1 MHLDV
6 NAKSISCI
14 TSDTEKGAYAV
25 FDVFDG
31 LLLGRYANPAQPM
44 KIVKRI
50 IYIFLLLFLF
60 FFSNYLFFVL

>member
-1 MHLDV
+1 MRLDV

-50 IYIFLLLFLF
+50 ISFIFLSF
-60 FFSNYLFFVL
+60 FQIIYFCCLTSS

>member
-1 MHLDV
+1 MYFDDCQRSYNEIMRLDV

-14 TSDTEKGAYAV
+14 TSDTEKGAYVV

-44 KIVKRI
+44 KIVKR
-50 IYIFLLLFLF
+50 
-60 FFSNYLFFVL
+60 